1 VTNPTGAAAE
11 NALTVKVIRQGGW
24 FKADI
29 KRLSFGGEDA
39 ILKDFSGKSWPVRLL
54 GRRQVAQEVRALRRL
69 QGIPGIPH
77 CYGEAE
83 RGAAVLMERMDGD
96 WITRFCDARPADAPA
111 VFDRLERLLA
121 AIHARGVAHI
131 DLRKRDN
138 ILVQVDGSPCIID
151 FNASF
156 CFEPATLGA
165 RLLFPLLRRIDDSA
179 VLKWKSRLAPGL
191 MSPEDWK
198 RHRRMSLLRKLWI
211 FN

>member
-1 VTNPTGAAAE
+1 VTNPLEAAAGS
-11 NALTVKVIRQGGW
+11 ALTVQVIRQGGW

-29 KRLSFGGEDA
+29 KRLSSGGEDA

-54 GRRQVAQEVRALRRL
+54 GRRQVAQEIRALRRL

-77 CYGEAE
+77 CYGEVE
-83 RGAAVLMERMDGD
+83 RGAAVLMERMDGE
-96 WITRFCDARPADAPA
+96 WITEYCTTRPDEAPV
-111 VFDRLERLLA
+111 VFERLGRMLA

-138 ILVQVDGSPCIID
+138 ILVQADGTPCIID

-156 CFEPATLGA
+156 CFGPATLGA
-165 RLLFPLLRRIDDSA
+165 RLLFPFLRRIDDSA

-191 MSPEDWK
+191 MSPEEWK
-198 RHRRMSLLRKLWI
+198 EHRRMSLLRKLWI